1 MCISGIYVGV
11 YLRVRVRTCEYRR
24 VLVHIYAYLFVSVC
38 IRVSVR
44 VYTAFAKA
52 YIELTFRKMNE
63 GPRDP
68 KSFGIW
74 WNWMEKNTTHAI
86 HYKPTSAKRPHHKV
100 WNSQLLSIC
109 RLDATTNT

>member
-1 MCISGIYVGV
+1 MSMCISGIYVGV

-24 VLVHIYAYLFVSVC
+24 VLVHIYAYLFVSV
-38 IRVSVR
+38 R

-74 WNWMEKNTTHAI
+74 WN
-86 HYKPTSAKRPHHKV
+86 
-100 WNSQLLSIC
+100 
-109 RLDATTNT
+109 